1 MTTAEKNDDCIESN
15 EQLDKCVK
23 FDVREDST
31 VGVKIAE
38 LLMLNVS
45 TSIDEQFS
53 LKVQKTAEVSRTQ
66 FIDRMV
72 NIPVVQQRQE
82 VVQKIVEMHRF
93 STNGA
98 NGSEDRGGYTSA
110 VLDKGC
116 RHVRCGAKTKCP
128 WFRWC
133 RKPVGHEES
142 QSACMI
148 ATGGVAAYQLT
159 STAWNSSSAPL
170 QFECGSTVEPGD
182 NSTRAAAER

>member
-1 MTTAEKNDDCIESN
+1 MQQRFRVEVVTTAEKYDDCIESS

-38 LLMLNVS
+38 LLRLNVS

-53 LKVQKTAEVSRTQ
+53 LKVQKTAEVPRKQ
-66 FIDRMV
+66 YIDRVV

-82 VVQKIVEMHRF
+82 VVQKIVEMYRF

-110 VLDKGC
+110 VLDKVVDMSVVVQ
-116 RHVRCGAKTKCP
+116 HQVPMVQMVQKT
-128 WFRWC
+128 
-133 RKPVGHEES
+133 VGHEES
-142 QSACMI
+142 QSACVI

-159 STAWNSSSAPL
+159 STAWN
-170 QFECGSTVEPGD
+170 
-182 NSTRAAAER
+182 

>member
-1 MTTAEKNDDCIESN
+1 MQQRFRVEVVTTAEKNCIESN
-15 EQLDKCVK
+15 EQFDKCER

-38 LLMLNVS
+38 LLRLSVS
-45 TSIDEQFS
+45 TSIDEQVS
-53 LKVQKTAEVSRTQ
+53 LKVQKTAEVSQTQ
-66 FIDRMV
+66 FIDRVV

-98 NGSEDRGGYTSA
+98 NGSEDHGDYTSA
-110 VLDKGC
+110 VLDKVVDMSVVVQ
-116 RHVRCGAKTKCP
+116 RQVPMVQMVPKT
-128 WFRWC
+128 
-133 RKPVGHEES
+133 VGHEES

-159 STAWNSSSAPL
+159 STAWN
-170 QFECGSTVEPGD
+170 
-182 NSTRAAAER
+182 

>member
-1 MTTAEKNDDCIESN
+1 MQQRFRVEVVTIAEKNDDCIESS
-15 EQLDKCVK
+15 EQLDKCER

-38 LLMLNVS
+38 LLRLNVS

-53 LKVQKTAEVSRTQ
+53 LKVQKTAEVRRTQ
-66 FIDRMV
+66 FIDRVV

-110 VLDKGC
+110 VLDKVVDMSVVVQ
-116 RHVRCGAKTKCP
+116 HQVPMAQIVQKT
-128 WFRWC
+128 
-133 RKPVGHEES
+133 VGREES

-148 ATGGVAAYQLT
+148 ATGRVAAYQLT
-159 STAWNSSSAPL
+159 STAWN
-170 QFECGSTVEPGD
+170 
-182 NSTRAAAER
+182 